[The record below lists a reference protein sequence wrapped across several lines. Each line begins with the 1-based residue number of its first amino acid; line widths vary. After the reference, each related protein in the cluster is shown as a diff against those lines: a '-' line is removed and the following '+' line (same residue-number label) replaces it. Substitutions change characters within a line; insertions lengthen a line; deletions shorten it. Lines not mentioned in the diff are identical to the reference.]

1 MFRSLSSWFGLEQ
14 PAAGG
19 RQSQGDGQP
28 RGHAPPDQRSE
39 AVAESVE
46 GEPQLAGNQELL
58 HQAKGLGSE
67 SPLGPQGFGELPH
80 PSCRPWVWT
89 INDREC
95 GVGRG
100 RCLCRSVDPHRTGEV
115 GEDLGKTEASSSS
128 QTLCLKSLVA
138 SDMSLFAE
146 CVNTES
152 RGAIKQWGPTSLCL
166 TGNLF
171 Y

>member
-28 RGHAPPDQRSE
+28 RGHAPPDQCSE
-39 AVAESVE
+39 AVAESAE
-46 GEPQLAGNQELL
+46 GEPQLARNQELL

-67 SPLGPQGFGELPH
+67 SPLGPQGFGERPH
-80 PSCRPWVWT
+80 PCCRPWVWT
-89 INDREC
+89 TNDREY

-100 RCLCRSVDPHRTGEV
+100 RCLCRLVGPHRTGEV
-115 GEDLGKTEASSSS
+115 GEDLGKTEASSNS

-138 SDMSLFAE
+138 SDMSLFAV
-146 CVNTES
+146 C
-152 RGAIKQWGPTSLCL
+152 QH
-166 TGNLF
+166 
-171 Y
+171 